1 MGQKEAKPIY
11 RFTPF
16 SDDARPAIRG
26 KSLLQLAGYDVGRMP
41 MTWLC
46 SGWSLDWPVTL
57 TAKDVPN
64 Q

>member
-1 MGQKEAKPIY
+1 VFEKIY

-16 SDDARPAIRG
+16 SNDAQPAIRG
-26 KSLLQLAGYDVGRMP
+26 KSPLQLAGYDVSRMP
-41 MTWLC
+41 MTSLC

-57 TAKDVPN
+57 ETDDVPK